1 MNIKLTRLNKFI
13 ICTIGLFSIFSL
25 SAVNFNIQNVETL
38 ATDPIQ
44 VEGHYAKAKADS
56 VSDNITFVLAENTAP
71 QDSTKYKTSGG
82 SLKVLRANGT
92 TNTVADNIEA
102 ITKISPTEYRIASS
116 AFSDVGA
123 LSVGDAVILDGNF
136 VREDYSL
143 HIKESKLY
151 VSATN
156 LIVTIPHKLINI
168 SSYLENV
175 QASVNVDAGHNW
187 AFLLWP
193 TELPTTAFLQ
203 TLTDPDTKADRDG
216 YYPTSVNCIY
226 VDGVARANCQKDALR
241 RRDDWGNEIYVN
253 ASQQL
258 GTDNPEVG
266 TLVVFDGIFDYRNY
280 LDGKHQI
287 NPNVVLDTGET
298 LGIEINLL
306 ALLKVGAGK
315 DDYKRVDF
323 KSYLLEQFSTL
334 YNSDLYEPDLY
345 EEISGIHNQL
355 MQDIQPLNTAKNI
368 YEVYNT
374 AAAIMEGKTLSE
386 DGFDSFKAR
395 YLKEL
400 NDYVDFENYYEADV
414 ETINQYISECVETFE
429 TAATT
434 RDVVNAV
441 AYAKSRINSVK
452 TRATKMED
460 AVLKLADGYEKFLA
474 PYDNVTLN
482 DLSLGNSQVFHVDKN
497 ARGEDINTNK
507 EEKNQHNIFVPNQ
520 NNKYGN
526 VTFNFKYKASEKP
539 TAGSN
544 VVVVLRG
551 IKYGGYKFNID
562 TESGGFMFK
571 RTFGNTDDSFS
582 GGSYIFTDP
591 NHEYKVSASAIDL
604 IEGNKTWI
612 RLVVD
617 GAERLNKIVDSL
629 SICINPRVS
638 LSNNDDVTSTGTGIA
653 TISNYYPTEGSSLS
667 PIYCGR
673 FGSEP
678 GHKDNSKTIFL
689 SSKTNDLKSDSNG
702 CDSYAL
708 SETNIK
714 LVRDEEEFVIGRTD
728 IPILGKYGDNSYQL
742 YLSELFT
749 DDTDDIDTL
758 YPGDIVVISGC
769 FAYFDEDN
777 AEKVLFEIGS
787 SSFVFK
793 GKRRPWVVNTSLEE
807 AKDDASKQFNYY
819 CSDAFQNIYDN
830 ESKRSINNL
839 VEGATK
845 LVSAADTVERVEQI
859 LDRLSL
865 MVDQVKT
872 AFEKYQDKVL
882 SAIDS
887 YKKDIYSSYRQDELY
902 SIISIKDEA
911 TKFIKNSSSIE
922 EIDQLFADAKAN
934 IDSVLTDE
942 EMAQNEL
949 NEAIYE
955 QLTEIKNRYAVLI
968 KAATNSEEVA
978 KLNSETST
986 AIEKVKAAK
995 TIDEARSEGNSYLS
1009 SHPLAKEKN
1018 NTPILII
1025 VACSAGVLLLGAGV
1039 SIFFI
1044 IRKRKKAK
1052 LN

>member
-1 MNIKLTRLNKFI
+1 MNIKLTRLNKLL
-13 ICTIGLFSIFSL
+13 ICTVGLFSIFSL

-38 ATDPIQ
+38 ATDPTQ

-56 VSDNITFVLAENTAP
+56 TSDNITFILAENTAP

-102 ITKISPTEYRIASS
+102 ITKTSPTEYRIASS

-123 LSVGDAVILDGNF
+123 LSVGDTVILDGNF

-143 HIKESKLY
+143 HIKQSKLY

-355 MQDIQPLNTAKNI
+355 KTEIQPLNTAKDI
-368 YEVYNT
+368 YAVYNT

-386 DGFDSFKAR
+386 DGFDSFKAH

-400 NDYVDFENYYEADV
+400 NDYVDFEKYYEADV
-414 ETINQYISECVETFE
+414 ATINQYIAECVETFE

-482 DLSLGNSQVFHVDKN
+482 DLSLGNSQVFHVNKN
-497 ARGEDINTNK
+497 ARNDDINTNK
-507 EEKNQHNIFVPNQ
+507 EEKNQHNIFVPSQ

-526 VTFNFKYKASEKP
+526 VTFNFKYKASGKP

-617 GAERLNKIVDSL
+617 GVERLNKIVDSL

-653 TISNYYPTEGSSLS
+653 TISNYYPTEESSLS

-678 GHKDNSKTIFL
+678 GHKDNNKTMFL
-689 SSKTNDLKSDSNG
+689 SLKANDLRSDSNG

-714 LVRDEEEFVIGRTD
+714 LIRDEEEFVLGRTD
-728 IPILGKYGDNSYQL
+728 IPVLGKYGDNSYQL
-742 YLSELFT
+742 YLSELF
-749 DDTDDIDTL
+749 TDDIDTL

-777 AEKVLFEIGS
+777 AEKVLFEVGT
-787 SSFVFK
+787 SSFIFK

-807 AKDDASKQFNYY
+807 AKDDAAKQFDYY
-819 CSDAFQNIYDN
+819 CSDAFQNIYDD
-830 ESKRSINNL
+830 ESKHSINNL

-845 LVSAADTVERVEQI
+845 LVAAADTVEKVDQI

-872 AFEKYQDKVL
+872 AFEKYQDEVL

-902 SIISIKDEA
+902 SIISIKEEA

-922 EIDQLFADAKAN
+922 EIDQLFANAKAS

-942 EMAQNEL
+942 EMTQNEL

-955 QLTEIKNRYAVLI
+955 QLTQIKNRYAVLI
-968 KAATNSEEVA
+968 KAATSSEEVE

-995 TIDEARSEGNSYLS
+995 TIDEAKSEGNAYLS

-1018 NTPILII
+1018 NTPVLII
-1025 VACSAGVLLLGAGV
+1025 VACSAGALLLGAGV

-1044 IRKRKKAK
+1044 IRRHKKAK
-1052 LN
+1052 FN